1 MSKYTNEEQ
10 EFLDKAAITTTN
22 AMVSTISSD
31 LDYDRVKY
39 WSGINGFKS
48 VSEWIASESYKQAKA
63 LLTERKKLFGDE

>member
-1 MSKYTNEEQ
+1 
-10 EFLDKAAITTTN
+10 
-22 AMVSTISSD
+22 MVSTISSD